1 MTSVTSGTQ
10 GHAVAD
16 ALIGKLA
23 CVACGSSIS
32 RMTEGAPGSAQVAL
46 ACRTCS
52 ARYPVIDGIPVLL
65 PGETTDWARL
75 QRDLY
80 DAVAPHYDGTIPAH
94 VNRHYR
100 AKRVG
105 VVRRLAPYH
114 GEVLDVG
121 CGTGAFAGALR
132 TLGYETY
139 GVDASLGML
148 TEASRDGR
156 AEVVVGRGER
166 LPFQRGSFDLA
177 ITIATLH
184 HITDPVRIAETLA
197 EMLRVVRPGGMV
209 VVWDHNPKNPYWP
222 YLMKRLPQ
230 DTGEERLIPLE
241 EVVAALEGGGGVSIR
256 SFRSGLVPEF
266 APAWVLG
273 GFQLAEAVVE
283 HLPLVNI
290 LCAHNVV
297 IAQVPT
303 DGPARVR

>member
-1 MTSVTSGTQ
+1 MTSGTWGTP
-10 GHAVAD
+10 GHAVSD
-16 ALIGKLA
+16 GLIGKLA

-32 RMTEGAPGSAQVAL
+32 RTTDGGPSSGLVAL
-46 ACRTCS
+46 ACRSCS

-80 DAVAPHYDGTIPAH
+80 DAVAPHYDGMIPAH

-100 AKRVG
+100 DKRVG
-105 VVRRLAPYH
+105 VVRGLAPYR

-132 TLGYETY
+132 ALGYETY

-166 LPFQRGSFDLA
+166 LPFMRGSFDLA

-241 EVVAALEGGGGVSIR
+241 EVVSALEGGGGESIR
-256 SFRSGLVPEF
+256 SLRSGLVPEF
-266 APAWVLG
+266 APKWLLG
-273 GFQLAEAVVE
+273 GFKLAEAVVE

-303 DGPARVR
+303 DRPARVR

>member
-23 CVACGSSIS
+23 CVACGSSVS
-32 RMTEGAPGSAQVAL
+32 RITEGVPGSAQVVL

-100 AKRVG
+100 DKRVG
-105 VVRRLAPYH
+105 VVRGLAPYH

-132 TLGYETY
+132 PLGYETY

-184 HITDPVRIAETLA
+184 HITDPVRIARTLA

-266 APAWVLG
+266 APAWLLG

>member
-23 CVACGSSIS
+23 CVACGSSVS
-32 RMTEGAPGSAQVAL
+32 RITEGVPGSAQVVL

-100 AKRVG
+100 DKRVG
-105 VVRRLAPYH
+105 VVRGLAPYH

>member
-1 MTSVTSGTQ
+1 MTSPPSGSRAT
-10 GHAVAD
+10 AISE
-16 ALIGKLA
+16 ALVGKLA
-23 CVACGSSIS
+23 CVACGSSVSLPAI
-32 RMTEGAPGSAQVAL
+32 GASDPSQVVL
-46 ACRTCS
+46 DCRSCS

-100 AKRVG
+100 DKRVG
-105 VVRRLAPYH
+105 VVRGLAPYH

-132 TLGYETY
+132 ALGFETY

-148 TEASRDGR
+148 SEASRDGR

-166 LPFQRGSFDLA
+166 LPFKRAAFDLA

-209 VVWDHNPKNPYWP
+209 VVWDHNPSNPYWP

-230 DTGEERLIPLE
+230 DTGEERLIPLA
-241 EVVAALEGGGGVSIR
+241 EVVSALEGGGGVSIR

-266 APAWVLG
+266 APAWLLA
-273 GFQLAEAVVE
+273 GFKLAEAIVE
-283 HLPLVNI
+283 RLPLVNV

-303 DGPARVR
+303 DWPARVL